1 MFLFIDTVSEEPGSL
16 GMGSSKP
23 PSLHTVAAGQDGVH
37 TRQSRRL
44 SICPYYTSY
53 SPHDYYLS
61 FLVVFCTC
69 HISIDSIYL
78 LHAGGISPARII
90 GTAYIIPS
98 GTNPTTGTILRLQ

>member
-44 SICPYYTSY
+44 SNCPYYT
-53 SPHDYYLS
+53 
-61 FLVVFCTC
+61 
-69 HISIDSIYL
+69 
-78 LHAGGISPARII
+78 
-90 GTAYIIPS
+90 
-98 GTNPTTGTILRLQ
+98 